1 MEIEI
6 NADFL
11 GDNLELDS
19 PSSTRYMKR
28 SDVRRIMNYIRNK
41 KKKVRITDE
50 QNNSMELNTVRTHIG
65 IVESY
70 KLTNYTSDAYCEY
83 SLNIKFTDGYEME
96 IWLDTQYELLSK
108 FGSRNFVAGY
118 INGGPWC
125 YFTIIPQ

>member
-6 NADFL
+6 NADLL

-19 PSSTRYMKR
+19 PNSTRYKKR

-50 QNNSMELNTVRTHIG
+50 QNNSMELNTVRTHVG

-70 KLTNYTSDAYCEY
+70 
-83 SLNIKFTDGYEME
+83 
-96 IWLDTQYELLSK
+96 
-108 FGSRNFVAGY
+108 
-118 INGGPWC
+118 
-125 YFTIIPQ
+125 